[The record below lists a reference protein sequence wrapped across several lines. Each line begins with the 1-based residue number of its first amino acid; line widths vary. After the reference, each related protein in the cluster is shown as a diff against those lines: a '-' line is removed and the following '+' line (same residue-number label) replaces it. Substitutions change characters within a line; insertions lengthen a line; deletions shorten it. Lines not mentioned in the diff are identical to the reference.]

1 MNVFDIIGPVMVGPS
16 SSHTAGAARIGKIV
30 RDILG
35 EEPVKAEILLHGSFA
50 KTYKGHGTDKA
61 IVAGLLGMAPE
72 DERIRN
78 SMELAKESGMEVSI
92 TTGIIKDAHPNT
104 AEICAVGRDGK
115 KLTVRGTSTGGGNIV
130 INKINGMDVELTA
143 QYNAIIISH
152 SDAPGVIASITG
164 IIAQGGINIANLK
177 GYRSTKGGDSV
188 MIIETDQEITPETE
202 ELIRKL
208 PKIHNT
214 ALIKP
219 I

>member
-35 EEPVKAEILLHGSFA
+35 ERPVKADILLHGSFA

-61 IVAGLLGMAPE
+61 IVGGLLGMTPE
-72 DERIRN
+72 DEQISR
-78 SMELAKESGMEVSI
+78 SMELAKDAGMEVSI
-92 TTGIIKDAHPNT
+92 STGIIKDAHPNT
-104 AEICAVGRDGK
+104 AEISAKGEKGNKVI
-115 KLTVRGTSTGGGNIV
+115 VRGASVGGGNIV

-188 MIIETDQEITPETE
+188 MIIETDQEITAQTE
-202 ELIRKL
+202 NLIRQL

>member
-35 EEPVKAEILLHGSFA
+35 EKPVKANVILHGSFA

-61 IVAGLLGMAPE
+61 IVGGLLGMTPE
-72 DERIRN
+72 DERIRK
-78 SMELAKESGMEVSI
+78 SMELAKEAGMEVNI
-92 TTGIIKDAHPNT
+92 TTDIIKDAHPNT
-104 AEICAVGRDGK
+104 AEICAIGSNGHEI
-115 KLTVRGTSTGGGNIV
+115 TVRGSSVGGGNIV

-143 QYNAIIISH
+143 KYNAIIISH

-164 IIAQGGINIANLK
+164 TIAQGGINIANLK
-177 GYRSTKGGDSV
+177 GYRSSKGGDSV
-188 MIIETDQEITPETE
+188 MIIETDQEITPDTE
-202 ELIRKL
+202 KLIRQL